1 MKSAVLTLNPR
12 HQNLAPRL
20 LYLHL
25 LMLHPNP
32 LKESLYPENW
42 HHLLLILPHQSF
54 QQEEEEPQEGKV
66 QEFWFLVDVVEA
78 LITLQLAET
87 MKVMK
92 RMEVELPEDLNL
104 LQSRLTR
111 VALQSRQ
118 GPELLLLL
126 NLMKSRPNVML

>member
-1 MKSAVLTLNPR
+1 
-12 HQNLAPRL
+12 
-20 LYLHL
+20 
-25 LMLHPNP
+25 MLHPNP
-32 LKESLYPENW
+32 LKESLYPENSY
-42 HHLLLILPHQSF
+42 HLLLILPHQSF

-66 QEFWFLVDVVEA
+66 QEFWLLVDVVEA

-92 RMEVELPEDLNL
+92 RMEAELPEDLNL
-104 LQSRLTR
+104 LQSSLTR

-118 GPELLLLL
+118 GPELLLLP